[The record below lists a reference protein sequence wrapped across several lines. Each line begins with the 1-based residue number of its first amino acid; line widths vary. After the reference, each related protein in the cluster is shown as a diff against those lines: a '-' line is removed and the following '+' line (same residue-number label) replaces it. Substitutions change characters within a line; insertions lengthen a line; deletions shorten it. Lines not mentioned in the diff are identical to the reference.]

1 VFSLKVVAR
10 PDPRMVEVPLEIE
23 AELPRE
29 FDGAALLAS
38 SGLPRKVK
46 LKAPKDALKLSTA
59 YRADQLIA
67 DIVRTTLRG
76 TLSDVQR
83 VQEAAT
89 RFIRTVRERRKE
101 GAALTITAN
110 GQGQID
116 VSEATPAPRLAPMPA
131 QVAARPPAGIDRRI
145 TEIEAAVSRLSGV
158 SDIAQRI
165 QELEQRLAQVSAQ
178 LTHLTAISELAG
190 PGMNE
195 RPGTAAA
202 QREGT
207 PRRATAVE
215 AFAEGLRAELKARA
229 TAAIDR
235 GRKDLERVDK
245 AAALAAEAELLGAPR
260 DGVATTLRE
269 RSAQAA
275 ARISGLERLLDEL
288 DWYAP
293 ADLPMAHQLLARLER
308 TDVLPD
314 LPATLEPVTQ
324 AVTRVADSEDRA
336 AWLSRAAAL
345 CGWDP
350 ASLQAAPAAG
360 PVDTGSEQIRLDA
373 DLDAMRAAQEAV
385 TRPVPLPAPTAAS
398 VDPTLH
404 EEIAAIEPEQVT
416 DAEVEEVVDLIE
428 DPRGSD

>member
-1 VFSLKVVAR
+1 
-10 PDPRMVEVPLEIE
+10 
-23 AELPRE
+23 
-29 FDGAALLAS
+29 
-38 SGLPRKVK
+38 
-46 LKAPKDALKLSTA
+46 
-59 YRADQLIA
+59 
-67 DIVRTTLRG
+67 
-76 TLSDVQR
+76 VQR

-110 GQGQID
+110 GEGQID
-116 VSEATPAPRLAPMPA
+116 VSEASPGPRTGPVTTAP
-131 QVAARPPAGIDRRI
+131 VAARPTAGPTAGIDRRI
-145 TEIEAAVSRLSGV
+145 AEIEVAISRLSGAA
-158 SDIAQRI
+158 DIAQRI
-165 QELEQRLAQVSAQ
+165 QELERRLAQVATQ
-178 LTHLTAISELAG
+178 LAHLTAISELAG

-195 RPGTAAA
+195 RPGAAA
-202 QREGT
+202 VQREGT

-215 AFAEGLRAELKARA
+215 AFAEGLRAELKTRA
-229 TAAIDR
+229 TGAIDR

-245 AAALAAEAELLGAPR
+245 AAALAADAELLGAPR
-260 DGVATTLRE
+260 DGVSTTLRE

-308 TDVLPD
+308 TDVVPD
-314 LPATLEPVTQ
+314 LPSTLEPVAQ
-324 AVTRVADSEDRA
+324 AVTHVPDSEDRTG
-336 AWLSRAAAL
+336 WLNRAATL

-350 ASLQAAPAAG
+350 TSLEAPS
-360 PVDTGSEQIRLDA
+360 PDWPQDTGSEQIALDA
-373 DLDAMRAAQEAV
+373 DLDTMRVAQEAV

-398 VDPTLH
+398 VDPTLY
-404 EEIAAIEPEQVT
+404 EQIAAAEPEQVT